1 MFNCGNVVGTLWERC
16 GNIVGIFLEK
26 NKIEYNNLLKS
37 CIDFVCKS
45 TTVLPEDF
53 ATLALLNLLDER
65 LNWIKN
71 TSKESTDSAYHQE
84 LLRHYKTINELRLDA
99 NVAVLHKNQKNF
111 E

>member
-1 MFNCGNVVGTLWERC
+1 
-16 GNIVGIFLEK
+16 LEK
-26 NKIEYNNLLKS
+26 NKIEYDSLLKS
-37 CIDFVCKS
+37 SIDFVCKS
-45 TTVLPEDF
+45 TTILPEDF

-65 LNWIKN
+65 LDWIKN

-84 LLRHYKTINELRLDA
+84 LLRHYKTITDLRISA